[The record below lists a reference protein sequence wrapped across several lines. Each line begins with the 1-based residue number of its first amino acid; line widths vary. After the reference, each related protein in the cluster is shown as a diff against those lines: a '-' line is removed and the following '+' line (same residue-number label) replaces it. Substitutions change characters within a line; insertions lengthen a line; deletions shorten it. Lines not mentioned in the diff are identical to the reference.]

1 MRGTVSVRRLR
12 PTPKA
17 ATSGSSAANTCN
29 ATTPIRRAASRR
41 FTAEGGFY
49 YNFLS
54 DARKIFF
61 VYIGGSALAGY
72 ETVNWGD
79 KVLFDGSRLANR
91 DAFIYGGAI
100 SLEVEAYLAD
110 RIALTVNLRER
121 CLWGG
126 STGHFHTQ
134 YGIGLK
140 FIID

>member
-1 MRGTVSVRRLR
+1 MGVWRRIPATIQPYKEHR
-12 PTPKA
+12 IPTA
-17 ATSGSSAANTCN
+17 Q
-29 ATTPIRRAASRR
+29 

-79 KVLFDGSRLANR
+79 KVLFDGSRLTGK
-91 DAFIYGGAI
+91 DAFIYDGAV

-110 RIALTVNLRER
+110 RIALLMNFRER
-121 CLWGG
+121 CLWGWL
-126 STGHFHTQ
+126 
-134 YGIGLK
+134 YGAFPHAIWNRS
-140 FIID
+140 